1 MRGGIKTMDP
11 QTITL
16 ITAVVAGLTGSG
28 ITGLIQFFITRH
40 DRRITKKENADSAQ
54 SMMLLGLGH
63 DKILSLTDQFVNRG
77 GITLKEKR
85 NLDYLYKPYV
95 RLNGNGDCKIGYD
108 ACQELEVISE
118 DRAKELDTQIKR
130 KFYGFE

>member
-1 MRGGIKTMDP
+1 MDP

-54 SMMLLGLGH
+54 AMMLLGLGH
-63 DKILSLTDQFVNRG
+63 DKILFLTDKFVNRG

-95 RLNGNGDCKIGYD
+95 KLKNG
-108 ACQELEVISE
+108 
-118 DRAKELDTQIKR
+118 
-130 KFYGFE
+130 